1 MQIEKK
7 KPIIAIGCG
16 GTGGH
21 LFPGLAVGE
30 RLLSKNCE
38 VTILISPKE
47 VDQKA
52 VKNISGMKIVTLSAV
67 GLQQG
72 KSFSF
77 FRGFVQSFRL
87 ARKLFRADRP
97 AAALAMGGFTSA
109 PPILAAKFAG
119 ARTFLH
125 ESNTVSGRAN
135 RLLAR
140 FVNQAFVG

>member
-1 MQIEKK
+1 
-7 KPIIAIGCG
+7 
-16 GTGGH
+16 
-21 LFPGLAVGE
+21 
-30 RLLSKNCE
+30 
-38 VTILISPKE
+38 
-47 VDQKA
+47 
-52 VKNISGMKIVTLSAV
+52 MKIVTLSAV

-87 ARKLFRADRP
+87 ARKLFRADRL

-109 PPILAAKFAG
+109 PPILAAKFVG

-125 ESNTVSGRAN
+125 ESNTISGRAN

-140 FVNQAFVG
+140 FVNQAFVGFGQTASTLKVRRITKTGTPVRSEFHPRDAAICRRSLGLDPSR